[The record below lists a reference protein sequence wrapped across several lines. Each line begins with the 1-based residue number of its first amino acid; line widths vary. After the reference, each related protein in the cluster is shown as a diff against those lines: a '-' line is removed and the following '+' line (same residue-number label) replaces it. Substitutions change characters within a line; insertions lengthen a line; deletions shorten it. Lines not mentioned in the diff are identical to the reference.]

1 LGSSPSTTSSRPL
14 PAGLRPAR
22 VLQLSVQPARS
33 PGLVRRRGVRRCHG
47 SASTLGATSA
57 RPSRQ
62 LQGLSDPSEAR
73 SHAPAA
79 RSTVRPI
86 RVDERLLPPHLFRP
100 VPSAKKPTFE
110 PTNPSQSVARSCT
123 PLQTT
128 RGTAFWTS
136 QNATMRDDPTR
147 PATLL
152 SYLRIRRLGIQG
164 DRLQLRTTQPGRHSP
179 GPTGHLSWR
188 SNRPTRVDQTVRRP
202 APRAHAAREYAAYR
216 LPVLTGGCPPPA

>member
-1 LGSSPSTTSSRPL
+1 MTSPACSGTVTRPPRVACLSWAWEPLWTTITQPSRPR
-14 PAGLRPAR
+14 ACTTCRPVMRGRGGIEGIVRGRCDHRAH
-22 VLQLSVQPARS
+22 SHA
-33 PGLVRRRGVRRCHG
+33 LV
-47 SASTLGATSA
+47 A
-57 RPSRQ
+57 RP
-62 LQGLSDPSEAR
+62 
-73 SHAPAA
+73 
-79 RSTVRPI
+79 TVRPI
-86 RVDERLLPPHLFRP
+86 WVDELTTATHTEALSL
-100 VPSAKKPTFE
+100 SAKKPTFE